1 MRSTG
6 MVGRQQ
12 VPCDVRKYNQGRT
25 PSQVMSETAWDDT
38 KSEEE
43 VQENIDQAVEDAKN
57 FDFATLDELKEAFRQ

>member
-1 MRSTG
+1 MCESIIRG
-6 MVGRQQ
+6 EY
-12 VPCDVRKYNQGRT
+12 PL
-25 PSQVMSETAWDDT
+25 QVMSEPAWDDI

>member
-1 MRSTG
+1 
-6 MVGRQQ
+6 
-12 VPCDVRKYNQGRT
+12 
-25 PSQVMSETAWDDT
+25 MSETAWDDT